1 MNKYKVIAI
10 CGKSASGKDTL
21 LRLLLQLFPWLH
33 KIVNSTT
40 RPQRDYEVNGK
51 DYYFLS
57 LEEFIEQDYIQN
69 KMIET
74 AQFREWYYGTSIE
87 ALKLNKINVGVFNPI
102 GLYNLTKRD
111 DIDLYV
117 VYVNATDK
125 ERLLRSLMRE
135 ENPDVDE
142 IIRRYL
148 ADKEVFSFL
157 SQIYEPDFT
166 VDNINQTSIGLENE
180 ARTVYANLPRHWA
193 EKAN

>member
-1 MNKYKVIAI
+1 MSKYKVIAI

-40 RPQRDYEVNGK
+40 RPQRDYEINGK

-57 LEEFIEQDYIQN
+57 LEEFVEQDYIQN

-125 ERLLRSLMRE
+125 ERLLRSLIRE

-148 ADKEVFSFL
+148 ADKEVFSLL

-193 EKAN
+193 EEAN

>member
-148 ADKEVFSFL
+148 ADKEVFSLL

-166 VDNINQTSIGLENE
+166 VDNINQTSIGLEIE

-193 EKAN
+193 KEAN

>member
-21 LRLLLQLFPWLH
+21 LRILLQMFPQLH

-57 LEEFIEQDYIQN
+57 LEEFIEQDCIQN

-87 ALKLNKINVGVFNPI
+87 ALELNKINVGVFNPT

-148 ADKEVFSFL
+148 ADKEDFSFL

-166 VDNINQTSIGLENE
+166 VDNINQTSIGLENK
-180 ARTVYANLPRHWA
+180 ARAVYANLPHHWA

>member
-87 ALKLNKINVGVFNPI
+87 ALKLNKINVGVFNPT
-102 GLYNLTKRD
+102 GLYNLIKRD

-125 ERLLRSLMRE
+125 ERLLRSLTRE
-135 ENPDVDE
+135 KNPDVDE

-148 ADKEVFSFL
+148 ADKEDFSFL
-157 SQIYEPDFT
+157 SQIYEPDFI

-180 ARTVYANLPRHWA
+180 ARAVYANLPHHWA
-193 EKAN
+193 KEAN